1 MPPFCFPYLENNTTS
16 ANYGCQYSL
25 MCIGDWIIWNKLN
38 EWKHRFTLFLLR
50 LPWTVNNDF
59 RTHVVNRR
67 MTQGS
72 KNPPGC
78 DVNLYQKNITLTR
91 AFEKAER
98 HSIFW
103 LEGVQAQLEVTQT
116 TVWFGLRSTLAA
128 RSTAVTTANHLTD
141 FKEYKCY
148 GADFSFAL
156 LLGTRLQRYSWTQ
169 DRGSQL

>member
-38 EWKHRFTLFLLR
+38 EWKHRCTLFLLR

-91 AFEKAER
+91 AFKKAER
-98 HSIFW
+98 HHLLTRRRPGS
-103 LEGVQAQLEVTQT
+103 
-116 TVWFGLRSTLAA
+116 A
-128 RSTAVTTANHLTD
+128 RSNANHCLVRIKINTSSEEHGCHD
-141 FKEYKCY
+141 CKPFFFFYN
-148 GADFSFAL
+148 
-156 LLGTRLQRYSWTQ
+156 RLQGIQ
-169 DRGSQL
+169 MLRGRF